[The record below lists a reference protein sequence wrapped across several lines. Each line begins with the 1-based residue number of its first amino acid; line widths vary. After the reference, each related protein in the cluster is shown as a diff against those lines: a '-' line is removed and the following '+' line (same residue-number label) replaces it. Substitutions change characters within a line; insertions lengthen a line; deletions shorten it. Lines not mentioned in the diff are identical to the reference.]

1 MSLEFHEYSRIFKQA
16 IPPIIHNATQMGNIL
31 VIVLSTE
38 NPMGVM
44 SALKFS
50 LLKVIGAVGSM
61 VVVVTPVVWIKTV
74 SLS

>member
-1 MSLEFHEYSRIFKQA
+1 
-16 IPPIIHNATQMGNIL
+16 
-31 VIVLSTE
+31 
-38 NPMGVM
+38 MGVM
-44 SALKFS
+44 SALKYS